1 MLFMYNPVILIPF
14 LIWSIIWKGLA
25 MWKAARNNHKTW
37 FIVFLILNLVAIPE
51 ILYLIFWANPKP
63 VKNKKK

>member
-1 MLFMYNPVILIPF
+1 MYNPVILIPF